1 MAQTHKLI
9 SNPITMPE
17 KPIIW
22 RGIIGFILGVALVFL
37 ALKFKDRIVASK
49 KQPAIKVEKQVKK
62 VITDTV
68 RNSSIPVEIIEK
80 GTLQALRKVELYSE
94 VQGIMKPGQKLFKP
108 GQSYREGEWI
118 LEIDDSEF
126 LSSLKAERSVIYN
139 QIAQAMPDIRLD
151 YPEHYGKWSAYLGR
165 FDVNTDVPPLPSFD
179 EDKERFFINSKGIVT
194 SYYKIRNLE
203 ERLKKFRIKAPF
215 YCLLTEAMVFPG
227 ALVRPG
233 QKLGEIIS
241 PAVYEMAVSVDAS
254 YINYIQTDQQVK
266 LRDLEAQNTWTG
278 RVVRIDPVVNT
289 VTQGITAY
297 IEVRGKGLKA
307 GMFLEAIFSG
317 TPVVN
322 SFELSRKLLIENK
335 STFVVRGDS
344 LALIPLT
351 ISFFKESTAVVS
363 NLKDGDIVLKNPVPG
378 AYDGMLIE
386 VINP

>member
-1 MAQTHKLI
+1 M
-9 SNPITMPE
+9 
-17 KPIIW
+17 
-22 RGIIGFILGVALVFL
+22 
-37 ALKFKDRIVASK
+37 
-49 KQPAIKVEKQVKK
+49 
-62 VITDTV
+62 
-68 RNSSIPVEIIEK
+68 
-80 GTLQALRKVELYSE
+80 
-94 VQGIMKPGQKLFKP
+94 
-108 GQSYREGEWI
+108 
-118 LEIDDSEF
+118 
-126 LSSLKAERSVIYN
+126 
-139 QIAQAMPDIRLD
+139 
-151 YPEHYGKWSAYLGR
+151 
-165 FDVNTDVPPLPSFD
+165 
-179 EDKERFFINSKGIVT
+179 
-194 SYYKIRNLE
+194 
-203 ERLKKFRIKAPF
+203 
-215 YCLLTEAMVFPG
+215 
-227 ALVRPG
+227 RPG

-241 PAVYEMAVSVDAS
+241 PTVYEMAVSVDAS

-278 RVVRIDPVVNT
+278 RVVRIDPVVNRLA
-289 VTQGITAY
+289 QGITAY
-297 IEVRGKGLKA
+297 IEVLGKGLKA